1 MNAIFKLRKFFSTST
16 IDSWKNTLLDSQ
28 KRKNVLLGVKKKKST
43 TLEPKRK
50 VQSINTKKMLLK
62 AGVSNQPD
70 GVTTIK
76 I

>member
-1 MNAIFKLRKFFSTST
+1 MNAIFKLKKFFSTST

-28 KRKNVLLGVKKKKST
+28 KRKNVLLGVKKQST